1 MKHET
6 WIGRG
11 LRWLRR
17 AILWCVLIIAMFYLL
32 NYSTLP
38 LGDEWTQ
45 VAVIARNEQFD
56 YVSWEINALAVKV
69 GQTLYGLQPFMDEAA
84 ARLMCA
90 PT

>member
-1 MKHET
+1 M
-6 WIGRG
+6 GRA
-11 LRWLRR
+11 LRFLRR
-17 AILWCVLIIAMFYLL
+17 AIMWCRHLLAMLYLL

-45 VAVIARNEQFD
+45 VAVMARNEQFD

-84 ARLMCA
+84 PARLTCA